1 MKRTNHGMTDDRLDA
16 LIRRAL
22 KEAERREK
30 QGILEGEACQP
41 APAEKARAYRL
52 FEAKRRAEEERALRA
67 KNRRCRRKKARRAAA
82 LCAAAAAVLALL
94 WGAVP
99 DRGGETDLTW
109 DGAVTAA
116 ATTAPAAYVPSAP
129 ETDVPPGQ
137 DVQEETP
144 VPPFTPEPAAK
155 PTPTS
160 VAVRTPEPTPTPTP
174 VPSPEPTPTPEPAEE
189 PAPEAAQEQSIDT
202 PLEFYIENR
211 SHKFTEMYLYPG
223 ARKCN
228 DRPVNYGD
236 TVTVRV
242 SEEDLIAD
250 NVWYFTVPQE
260 QYVAPEYAYKSNGFK
275 LKEVLGKT
283 LVLTRKSE
291 ATMGTAIRYWLTVKE
306 SASDEKDEAEEA
318 AFRREILGENCFR
331 VENHTGLS
339 ILELYLGH
347 NGNLYLSLLNGWL
360 YDGQWHT
367 AQINPAYSGVSGP
380 FLLRI
385 SLRAQHT
392 SMQYYDNPAVESYDW
407 KLDSLDALRGG
418 TLIFE
423 LDENGRPVFRIL

>member
-30 QGILEGEACQP
+30 QRILEGEACQP
-41 APAEKARAYRL
+41 PPADKARAYRL

-67 KNRRCRRKKARRAAA
+67 KNRRCRREKARRAAA

-99 DRGGETDLTW
+99 DRCGETDLTW

-116 ATTAPAAYVPSAP
+116 ATPAPAAYVPSAP

-144 VPPFTPEPAAK
+144 ALALTPEPAAK

-174 VPSPEPTPTPEPAEE
+174 VPSPEPAPTLEPAEE

-211 SHKFTEMYLYPG
+211 AHKFLEMYLYPG
-223 ARKCN
+223 ARRCN
-228 DRPVNYGD
+228 DRPINYGD

-242 SEEDLIAD
+242 SEEDLAGDDI
-250 NVWYFTVPQE
+250 WYISLLFGASQE
-260 QYVAPEYAYKSNGFK
+260 YDYKSSGFK

-283 LVLTRKSE
+283 LVFTSE
-291 ATMGTAIRYWLTVKE
+291 TMDDGWSLKKYWLTIKE
-306 SASDEKDEAEEA
+306 SSSDDNDEAAEA
-318 AFRREILGENCFR
+318 ALRRETLGENCFR
-331 VENHTGLS
+331 VENRTGIS
-339 ILELYLGH
+339 MTELYLGY
-347 NGNLYLSLLNGWL
+347 NGNLREGLLNGWL

-367 AQINPAYSGVSGP
+367 AQINPAYSDVSGP

-385 SLRAQHT
+385 TLREQNTKPH
-392 SMQYYDNPAVESYDW
+392 QDYPNGVSYDW